1 MFVVLC
7 FVFAFVSCNTENT
20 PEETKGKQ
28 GDVYSFTATVLDVW
42 EESILVESDS
52 QYVVSLPDDT
62 NKFFAVGDIVV
73 VEFRYPI
80 AETYPMLIQDVV
92 AVYSANLKS

>member
-1 MFVVLC
+1 MKKIIFLFLVLC
-7 FVFAFVSCNTENT
+7 FIFMFSACNTENV
-20 PEETKGKQ
+20 PEEIH
-28 GDVYSFTATVLDVW
+28 SFTATVLDVW

-52 QYVVSLPDDT
+52 QYVVSLPDGADEI
-62 NKFFAVGDIVV
+62 FAVGDIVV

-92 AVYSANLKS
+92 AVYSVHQKP